1 MARRVIFDSSAA
13 SPLRI
18 SVAGVDA
25 AGAEFNNLIFDANQS
40 PLRLAGTGYLLID
53 GVNRDEFEHGRNA
66 RTAAT
71 PSPVVTPIG
80 TTAFFM
86 VMWRANIVS
95 PLFTPYFKGGYG
107 TRGGG
112 GGICSNQFVGVCFNI
127 ANSFE
132 APSTLPLPNYTNYCI
147 FKNYN

>member
-53 GVNRDEFEHGRNA
+53 GISRDEFEFGRNI

-71 PSPVVTPIG
+71 PSPVVTPAG
-80 TTAFFM
+80 TTAVFM
-86 VMWRANIVS
+86 VMW
-95 PLFTPYFKGGYG
+95 
-107 TRGGG
+107 
-112 GGICSNQFVGVCFNI
+112 
-127 ANSFE
+127 
-132 APSTLPLPNYTNYCI
+132 
-147 FKNYN
+147 